1 MPIRGCMKGGGPLRR
16 QFARTARGLRNI
28 FVRTGLLLRLH
39 TLRGQMLAGFLS
51 VMFLTLALVGF
62 YTYESASRLLEQNAE
77 TLIRQAAVQGNGRLE
92 ATLKQIDS
100 LTLQAATDAYVQ
112 NLLEAVEDGGF
123 PSFLDRQALQPIVDR
138 VMIYGSGIRSV
149 ELYTSEGDRLF
160 PLGGD
165 ELFDAIGG
173 EAVGGEYIVKAH
185 ALKGSMY
192 WIGLSPTN
200 EEEVLAIRQIQLIQR
215 SFAPAGYL
223 VVRIDRQV
231 FRLDSLGED
240 MGVGA
245 VTLLFDRDGRLIAS
259 NTENGLSGVDS
270 GSLMAAEDR
279 NVELD
284 GRSYVLVKQQ
294 SEIAGWTLLIL
305 TPVEAITRGIF
316 VLRAAVLV
324 SAAVGSVLFI
334 ILSFLLST
342 AITRPILRLIKSMRS
357 ARFGELKPAEH
368 MSATAEIGELVHTYN
383 QMVDHMKRLI
393 RLVYEKEI
401 MQNRAELK
409 ALQAQIH
416 PHFLYNTLEA
426 LYWSLIEKNE
436 DELAEYVVALSELF
450 RYTISGLNREE
461 WVTLAEELEQVRR
474 YLLIMGM
481 RFGDRL
487 KWSIHSEVDNHRLL
501 LPKLIIQ
508 PLVENA
514 IQHGI
519 ENKLGSGLVTVTV
532 KRSPQPDCFRVIVED
547 DGAGMDGE
555 TLRKIREAL
564 EESGTGLERKTASGY
579 GIANVHQRLR
589 LYFGDDAANL
599 NLLAIESRK
608 GEGTTVTLTIPIR
621 TEVVEHEPAY
631 HPDRG

>member
-1 MPIRGCMKGGGPLRR
+1 MRR

>member
-1 MPIRGCMKGGGPLRR
+1 MKGGEPLRR
-16 QFARTARGLRNI
+16 QFAKAARKLRTMPG
-28 FVRTGLLLRLH
+28 RTWRLLGLH

-51 VMFLTLALVGF
+51 GMLLILTLVGF
-62 YTYESASRLLEQNAE
+62 LTYDSASNLLKQNAE
-77 TLIRQAAVQGNGRLE
+77 TLIRHAAVQGNGRLE
-92 ATLKQIDS
+92 AMMKQIDS

-112 NLLEAVEDGGF
+112 SLLEETSNGYF
-123 PSFLDRQALQPIVDR
+123 PPFSDRQALQPIVEQ

-149 ELYTSEGDRLF
+149 ELYTSQGERLF

-165 ELFDAIGG
+165 ELYD
-173 EAVGGEYIVKAH
+173 AVGGEFIVKAH
-185 ALKGSMY
+185 ENKGGMY
-192 WIGLSPTN
+192 WIGLSPTS
-200 EEEVLAIRQIQLIQR
+200 EEEVLAIRLVNLVQR

-259 NTENGLSGVDS
+259 NTDHALSGEEL
-270 GSLMAAEDR
+270 GGLLATEDR

-284 GRSYVLVKQQ
+284 GRNYVLVKQH
-294 SEIAGWTLLIL
+294 SDIAGWTLLIL

-316 VLRAAVLV
+316 VLRTAVFV
-324 SAAVGSVLFI
+324 SAAVGSILFI
-334 ILSFLLST
+334 IFSLLLST

-357 ARFGELKPAEH
+357 ARFGELKQAEH
-368 MSATAEIGELVHTYN
+368 LSSTAELGELVHTYN
-383 QMVDHMKRLI
+383 QMVDNMKELI
-393 RLVYEKEI
+393 RLVYEKEL

-426 LYWSLIEKNE
+426 LYWSLLEKNE
-436 DELAEYVVALSELF
+436 HELADYVVALSELF
-450 RYTISGLNREE
+450 RYTITGLNREE
-461 WVTLAEELEQVRR
+461 WVTLADELEQVRR

-487 KWSIHSEVDNHRLL
+487 KWSIHSEMDDNRLL
-501 LPKLIIQ
+501 LPKMIIQ

-519 ENKLGSGLVTVTV
+519 ENKLGPGLVSVTV
-532 KRSPQPDCFRVIVED
+532 KRSPNPEYFQVIVRD
-547 DGAGMDGE
+547 DGAGMDEE
-555 TLRKIREAL
+555 TLRKIRSKLAL
-564 EESGTGLERKTASGY
+564 GAGKAVESSGY
-579 GIANVHQRLR
+579 GITNVQYRLR
-589 LYFGDDAANL
+589 LYSRGDAAGFTP
-599 NLLAIESRK
+599 LAIESRE

-621 TEVVEHEPAY
+621 TEVVDHEPA
-631 HPDRG
+631 HHLDRG

>member
-1 MPIRGCMKGGGPLRR
+1 MKGGGPLRR

>member
-1 MPIRGCMKGGGPLRR
+1 MEGGEPLRQFFAKAARPIRRHL
-16 QFARTARGLRNI
+16 ARIGR
-28 FVRTGLLLRLH
+28 LLRLH

-51 VMFLTLALVGF
+51 VMFLILTIVGLVTF
-62 YTYESASRLLEQNAE
+62 DYASNLLKQNAE

-92 ATLKQIDS
+92 AMIKQIDS

-112 NLLEAVEDGGF
+112 SLLEETADGYF
-123 PSFLDRQALQPIVDR
+123 PSFLDRQALQPVADQ
-138 VMIYGSGIRSV
+138 VMIYGSGIRSI
-149 ELYTSEGDRLF
+149 EIYTSQGSRLF

-165 ELFDAIGG
+165 ELYD
-173 EAVGGEYIVKAH
+173 AVGGEFIVKAH
-185 ALKGSMY
+185 EHKGSMY
-192 WIGLSPTN
+192 WIGLSEAS
-200 EEEVLAIRQIQLIQR
+200 EEEVLAIRQINLIQR
-215 SFAPAGYL
+215 SFSPAGYL

-245 VTLLFDRDGRLIAS
+245 VSLLFDRDGRLIAS
-259 NTENGLSGVDS
+259 SADDRLSGADL
-270 GSLMAAEDR
+270 GALTATDEKT
-279 NVELD
+279 VELN
-284 GRSYVLVKQQ
+284 GRNYVLVKQH
-294 SEIAGWTLLIL
+294 SDIAGWTLLIL

-334 ILSFLLST
+334 IFSLLLST

-357 ARFGELKPAEH
+357 VRLGELKPTELV
-368 MSATAEIGELVHTYN
+368 SSTAEISELVHTYN
-383 QMVDHMKRLI
+383 QMVDNMRELI

-426 LYWSLIEKNE
+426 LYWSLLEKNE
-436 DELAEYVVALSELF
+436 DELADYVVALSELF
-450 RYTISGLNREE
+450 RYTITGLNREE

-474 YLLIMGM
+474 YLRIMGM

-487 KWSIHSEVDNHRLL
+487 KWNIHSEMDDGRLL

-519 ENKLGSGLVTVTV
+519 ENKLGSGFVSVTV
-532 KRSPQPDCFRVIVED
+532 KPSQNPEYFQVIVED
-547 DGAGMDGE
+547 DGAGMDE
-555 TLRKIREAL
+555 EKLAKIRAKL
-564 EESGTGLERKTASGY
+564 AAGVDRAMESY
-579 GIANVHQRLR
+579 GITNVQERLR
-589 LYFGDDAANL
+589 LYSRGDAAGFSP
-599 NLLAIESRK
+599 LAIESRA

-621 TEVVEHEPAY
+621 TEVMEHEQAY
-631 HPDRG
+631 HLDRG

>member
-1 MPIRGCMKGGGPLRR
+1 MLG
-16 QFARTARGLRNI
+16 
-28 FVRTGLLLRLH
+28 RTGRFLGLH

-51 VMFLTLALVGF
+51 VMLLTLTFVGF
-62 YTYESASRLLEQNAE
+62 YTYDSASKLLEQNAE
-77 TLIRQAAVQGNGRLE
+77 MLIRQTAVQGNGRLE
-92 ATLKQIDS
+92 AILKQIDS

-112 NLLEAVEDGGF
+112 SLLESVEDGGF

-149 ELYTSEGDRLF
+149 ELYTSKGDRLF

-165 ELFDAIGG
+165 ELYDAIGG
-173 EAVGGEYIVKAH
+173 EGVGGEYIVKAH
-185 ALKGSMY
+185 ERMGNMY
-192 WIGLSPTN
+192 WIGLSPTS
-200 EEEVLAIRQIQLIQR
+200 EEEVLAIRQIRLIQR
-215 SFAPAGYL
+215 SFSPAGYL

-231 FRLDSLGED
+231 FRLSSLGEN
-240 MGVGA
+240 MGIGA

-259 NTENGLSGVDS
+259 NTENGMSGVDP
-270 GSLMAAEDR
+270 GALLAAEDR
-279 NVELD
+279 SVEL
-284 GRSYVLVKQQ
+284 GGQSYVLVKQH
-294 SEIAGWTLLIL
+294 SEISGWTLLIL
-305 TPVEAITRGIF
+305 TPVEAITKGIY
-316 VLRAAVLV
+316 VLRAAVLA

-334 ILSFLLST
+334 LLSLLLST

-357 ARFGELKPAEH
+357 VRFGELKPAEQ
-368 MSATAEIGELVHTYN
+368 MSATAEISELVHTYN
-383 QMVDHMKRLI
+383 RMVESMRELI
-393 RLVYEKEI
+393 RLVYEKEL

-426 LYWSLIEKNE
+426 LYWSLLEKNE

-450 RYTISGLNREE
+450 RYTITGLNREE
-461 WVTLAEELEQVRR
+461 WVTLSEELEQVRR

-487 KWSIHSEVDNHRLL
+487 KWSIHSEMDDHRLL

-519 ENKLGSGLVTVTV
+519 ENKLGSGLVKVTV
-532 KRSPQPDCFRVIVED
+532 KRSPQPECFDVVVED
-547 DGAGMDGE
+547 DGAGMDEE

-564 EESGTGLERKTASGY
+564 DEGGAGLKRKTTSGY
-579 GIANVHQRLR
+579 GIANVQQRLR
-589 LYFGDDAANL
+589 LYFGDGAAGL
-599 NLLAIESRK
+599 SLLAIESRK
-608 GEGTTVTLTIPIR
+608 GQGTTVTLTIPIR

>member
-1 MPIRGCMKGGGPLRR
+1 
-16 QFARTARGLRNI
+16 
-28 FVRTGLLLRLH
+28 
-39 TLRGQMLAGFLS
+39 MLAGFLS

>member
-1 MPIRGCMKGGGPLRR
+1 MEGGEPLRQFFAKAARPIRRHL
-16 QFARTARGLRNI
+16 ARIGR
-28 FVRTGLLLRLH
+28 LLRLH

-51 VMFLTLALVGF
+51 VMFLILTIVGLVTF
-62 YTYESASRLLEQNAE
+62 DYASNLLKQNAE

-92 ATLKQIDS
+92 AMIKQIDS

-112 NLLEAVEDGGF
+112 SLLEETADGYF
-123 PSFLDRQALQPIVDR
+123 PSFLDRQALQPVADQ
-138 VMIYGSGIRSV
+138 VMIYGSGIRSI
-149 ELYTSEGDRLF
+149 EIYTSQGSRLF

-165 ELFDAIGG
+165 ELYD
-173 EAVGGEYIVKAH
+173 AVGGEFIVKAH
-185 ALKGSMY
+185 EHKGSMY
-192 WIGLSPTN
+192 WIGLSEAS
-200 EEEVLAIRQIQLIQR
+200 EEEVLAIRQINLIQR
-215 SFAPAGYL
+215 SFSPAGYL

-245 VTLLFDRDGRLIAS
+245 VSLLFDRDGRLIAS
-259 NTENGLSGVDS
+259 SADDRLSGADL
-270 GSLMAAEDR
+270 GALTATDEKT
-279 NVELD
+279 VELN
-284 GRSYVLVKQQ
+284 GRNYVLVKQH
-294 SEIAGWTLLIL
+294 SDIAGWTLLIL

-334 ILSFLLST
+334 IFSLLLST

-357 ARFGELKPAEH
+357 VRLGELKPTELV
-368 MSATAEIGELVHTYN
+368 SSTAEISELVHTYN
-383 QMVDHMKRLI
+383 QMVDNMRELI

-426 LYWSLIEKNE
+426 LYWSLLEKNE
-436 DELAEYVVALSELF
+436 DELADYVVALSELF
-450 RYTISGLNREE
+450 RYTITGLNREE

-474 YLLIMGM
+474 YLRIMGM

-487 KWSIHSEVDNHRLL
+487 KWNIHSEMDDGRLL

-519 ENKLGSGLVTVTV
+519 ENKLGSGFVSVTV
-532 KRSPQPDCFRVIVED
+532 KPSQNPEYFQVIVED
-547 DGAGMDGE
+547 DGAGMDE
-555 TLRKIREAL
+555 EKLAKIRAKL
-564 EESGTGLERKTASGY
+564 TAGVDRAMESY
-579 GIANVHQRLR
+579 GITNVQERLR
-589 LYFGDDAANL
+589 LYSRGDAAGFSP
-599 NLLAIESRK
+599 LAIESRA

-621 TEVVEHEPAY
+621 TEVMEHEPAY
-631 HPDRG
+631 HLDRG